1 MDFNSNWSTLRF
13 VKAITDIIERLSWI
27 PLPIWYGAPRI
38 LLKWMIFRQMM
49 HMDPPMATFSKNDGM
64 ISLLHCQEWNILCSF
79 FMWVCLIIKLWC
91 YTKVL
96 WMLKF
101 HQQLKCESLAQCIAY
116 TFEQSK
122 LICILHSSTNKG
134 QRYIRGKQTGTK
146 KTDFILSLPEMSY
159 CSEKIRKK
167 RCRRE
172 PKCHHV
178 NCLRNAQK

>member
-1 MDFNSNWSTLRF
+1 M
-13 VKAITDIIERLSWI
+13 V
-27 PLPIWYGAPRI
+27 
-38 LLKWMIFRQMM
+38 FRQMM
-49 HMDPPMATFSKNDGM
+49 YMDPPVAKFSKNDGM
-64 ISLLHCQEWNILCSF
+64 ISLLDCQEWNS
-79 FMWVCLIIKLWC
+79 MLIFWSECIWWHQIGAIQVLKL
-91 YTKVL
+91 L
-96 WMLKF
+96 WFRKF
-101 HQQLKCESLAQCIAY
+101 HQQRKCELLAECIAY

-146 KTDFILSLPEMSY
+146 KTDFILSLPGMSY

-178 NCLRNAQK
+178 NCLRNAQKCFLKRTYAVKRIQYASNCMFIQNYSL